1 MGKHSIQINT
11 KEIRKSKRKGNLFI
25 KKSQKIPLVKKKHF
39 QLRVFNIENDQTSNR
54 KISTSNIVCVRLF
67 ISKEKN

>member
-25 KKSQKIPLVKKKHF
+25 KK
-39 QLRVFNIENDQTSNR
+39 
-54 KISTSNIVCVRLF
+54 
-67 ISKEKN
+67 ISKDTISKKETFPIKSF

>member
-25 KKSQKIPLVKKKHF
+25 QKSQKLPLVKKKHF